1 MRDLSAA
8 FLTAALVATALLSL
22 PQQRTA
28 LSNSTTRT
36 SLPSDLGVVA
46 QSASYDPAKNE
57 IAIRFYNSTR
67 HDVTAY
73 NYSLKIDYADGT
85 SRLEDRSSELAV
97 DPTYEGF
104 FLRAGSIRDE
114 ELYDPQ
120 SKQVTRV
127 VGVVDVVAY
136 DDGTAEVANE
146 AAFNR
151 LVEDR
156 KAQVVARKKVNELLK
171 QSFSAESPGEYAL
184 NKLNELRKTYVDKGL
199 QRDVQDTA
207 MLDQL
212 HMAIQNLSQFGPL
225 TSDRLHEYI
234 KQRDE
239 GLPAMKLHSELRRIN

>member
-1 MRDLSAA
+1 MRDLAA
-8 FLTAALVATALLSL
+8 LFLTAALVAPALLSL
-22 PQQRTA
+22 PQRRIA
-28 LSNSTTRT
+28 LSNSTTGT
-36 SLPSDLGVVA
+36 APPSDLGVVA

-85 SRLEDRSSELAV
+85 SNLEDRSSELAV

-104 FLRAGSIRDE
+104 FLHAGSTRDE
-114 ELYDPQ
+114 KLYDPQ
-120 SKQVTRV
+120 PKQVTRV

-156 KAQVVARKKVNELLK
+156 KAQVVARQKVNELLK

-199 QRDVQDTA
+199 RRDVQDAA

-212 HMAIQNLSQFGPL
+212 HMTIQNLSQFGPL

-239 GLPAMKLHSELRRIN
+239 GLPAMKFHSELRRIN